1 MEAALIEHEALQ
13 LPAAQRALLADHLLQ
28 SLGSENEAVTTAWAT
43 EADQRYAAWQRG
55 EMPDV
60 DGPAAVDRIR
70 RGLA

>member
-1 MEAALIEHEALQ
+1 MSGGGEKYSVFSGQIGAVVPVAT
-13 LPAAQRALLADHLLQ
+13 
-28 SLGSENEAVTTAWAT
+28 LGTENEAVTTAWAA

>member
-1 MEAALIEHEALQ
+1 MEAALIEHEA
-13 LPAAQRALLADHLLQ
+13 LQ
-28 SLGSENEAVTTAWAT
+28 SLGSENEAVTTAWSA